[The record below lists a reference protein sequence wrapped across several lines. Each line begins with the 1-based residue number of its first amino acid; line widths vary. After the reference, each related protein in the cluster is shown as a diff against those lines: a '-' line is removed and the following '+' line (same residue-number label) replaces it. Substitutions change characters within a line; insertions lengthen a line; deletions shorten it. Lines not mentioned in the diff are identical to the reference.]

1 MPLPLLRPILA
12 RFRNIFVATLL
23 GIVLIVVVL
32 MISLK
37 EPAAA
42 PVGPASEAIANG
54 QDPQFADAA
63 PDATAVPRIAF
74 STEELL
80 GTADAATAHSLVFS
94 LQSGGPPALL
104 VWSSA
109 GIQVYAN
116 GFSPVAVPALAGFK
130 NVRDVSAA
138 DFNNDGSVDLCVI
151 DAHGAT
157 LLANRNGRFEPLG
170 SGFRFKGRFVQALW
184 LDEDHDGS
192 LDLILL
198 GARPLALHNRGAAGF
213 APRPK
218 AIPFVAGT
226 ALAGVVL
233 RRLSDQKA
241 VDFVVSDRDRA
252 GVLYRDRLDGT
263 YTAQRFSE
271 LPAGAHQL
279 RADDFT
285 GDGALDLAFLA
296 GGNAV
301 LLENLGSTWRIRK
314 SVPAEGVFL
323 FADFANLAVR
333 DWLAGGVLL
342 AGDDA
347 NFSQSREMATASA
360 TSALVAAD
368 FNLDG
373 KLDFAGV
380 TRDGAIL
387 RCLNQTDT
395 LNRWLRISLRN
406 GDAAKTIRGTVVKV
420 TSGARSQQFVYE
432 ASPLHIGVRSSL
444 TVDAVQLTWPDGTV
458 QTETNLD
465 TNRAYVFEEAP
476 PLSSS
481 GGTPASPSGA
491 SAASSQH

>member
-1 MPLPLLRPILA
+1 MPLQSLRPILA
-12 RFRNIFVATLL
+12 RFRNIFVAMLL
-23 GIVLIVVVL
+23 GIVLVVVVL
-32 MISLK
+32 MVSLK
-37 EPAAA
+37 EPVAA
-42 PVGPASEAIANG
+42 PGEPDSEATTNS
-54 QDPQFADAA
+54 QDPQSADAD
-63 PDATAVPRIAF
+63 PDAAGAPRIAF

-80 GTADAATAHSLVFS
+80 GTADPATANSLAFD
-94 LQSGGPPALL
+94 LQPGGPPALL
-104 VWSSA
+104 VWSSS
-109 GIQVYAN
+109 GVQIYSN
-116 GFSPVAVPALAGFK
+116 GFTPVAAPALAGFK

-138 DFNNDGSVDLCVI
+138 DFDNDGFVDLCVI
-151 DAHGAT
+151 DGHGAT
-157 LLANRNGRFEPLG
+157 LLSNRNGSFEPLG
-170 SGFRFKGRFVQALW
+170 SGFHFKGRYAQALW
-184 LDEDHDGS
+184 LDEDHDGN

-198 GARPLALHNRGAAGF
+198 GARSLVLRNRGVAGF

-226 ALAGVVL
+226 ALAGVVV
-233 RRLSDQKA
+233 RRLSDAKA

-252 GVLYRDRLDGT
+252 GVFYRDNLDGT
-263 YTAQRFSE
+263 YRAQRFPE
-271 LPAGAHQL
+271 LPAGAHHL

-285 GDGALDLAFLA
+285 GDGVQDLAFLA

-301 LLENLGSTWRIRK
+301 LLENLGSSWRIRK
-314 SVPAEGVFL
+314 TVPANGGFL
-323 FADFANLAVR
+323 FTDFSNLAVR

-395 LNRWLRISLRN
+395 LNRWLRITPRN
-406 GDAAKTIRGTVVKV
+406 RDAAKTIRGTVVKV
-420 TSGARSQQFVYE
+420 KSGARSQQFLYE
-432 ASPLHIGVRSSL
+432 ASSLHVGVRSNL
-444 TVDAVQLTWPDGTV
+444 TVDTIQLTWPDGTV
-458 QTETNLD
+458 QTETNLE
-465 TNRAYVFEEAP
+465 TNRAYVFEEAQ

-481 GGTPASPSGA
+481 GGTPSPPPGASTASPER
-491 SAASSQH
+491 